1 MIREDITN
9 QIFGNR
15 KVIKNYCEDE
25 DWLKIGKPIPK
36 TKHKFRLT
44 QCLNCGAI
52 LPADISNL
60 RRQPPKKCSFCSNIG
75 NHYNLQT
82 NTNNW
87 AINDKEAICNVFFKN
102 QIVSF
107 YIDKEDYELAAKY
120 IWRIVQKRQKY
131 YVLSGSNKKGTDIY
145 LHNLFLPKKEGKEVD
160 HIDGNSLN
168 NRKSNLRY
176 TSRQENV
183 DNVIA
188 TRIDNQIGI
197 RGICYNKKSHLY
209 QVDFSYHK
217 KRYYFKPWKTIEE
230 AIYCRYCC
238 ERYFNLEII
247 TKNPN
252 FDFYDLS
259 CIDKESIN
267 NYVKEKISGN

>member
-15 KVIKNYCEDE
+15 KVIRNYCKDE
-25 DWLKIGKPIPK
+25 DWLKIGKPVPQSK
-36 TKHKFRLT
+36 NKFRLT

-60 RRQPPKKCSFCSNIG
+60 RRQPPKKCTFCSNIG
-75 NHYNLQT
+75 NHYKLQT

-87 AINDKEAICNVFFKN
+87 VINNDDAICNIFFKD

-107 YIDKEDYELAAKY
+107 IIDKEDYDLVSKY
-120 IWRIVQKRQKY
+120 TWRITQKRQKF
-131 YVLSGSNKKGTDIY
+131 YVLSGSSKKGTNIY
-145 LHNLFLPKKEGKEVD
+145 LHNLFLPLKEGYEVD

-168 NRKSNLRY
+168 NKKSNLRY
-176 TSRQENV
+176 TTRQENI
-183 DNVIA
+183 DNTIA

-197 RGICYNKKSHLY
+197 RGVCYDKKSHMY
-209 QVDFSYHK
+209 QVDFSYHN
-217 KRYYFKPWKTIEE
+217 KRYYMKPWKTVEE

-238 ERYFNLEII
+238 EQYFNLEMI
-247 TKNPN
+247 TKNPS
-252 FDFYDLS
+252 FELYDLS
-259 CIDKESIN
+259 TIDKKYIN